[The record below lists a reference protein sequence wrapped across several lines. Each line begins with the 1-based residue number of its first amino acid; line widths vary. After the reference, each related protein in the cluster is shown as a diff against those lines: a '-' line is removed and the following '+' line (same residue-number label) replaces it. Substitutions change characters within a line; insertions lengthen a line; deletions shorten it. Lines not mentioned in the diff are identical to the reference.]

1 LRDCCFVAVLGWCSW
16 DEALSLSSGI
26 ATLFAIYKGRAI
38 GLIDK
43 HKEEKELSAEES
55 APSDLEEVSDH
66 EVAEAK
72 EAPPLTTRFMGQDLR
87 ILKVE
92 DDKTRAW
99 SKSGPVNPQRW
110 RSALSCC
117 VE

>member
-1 LRDCCFVAVLGWCSW
+1 M
-16 DEALSLSSGI
+16 SLSSGI

-38 GLIDK
+38 GLFEK
-43 HKEEKELSAEES
+43 KEEKEVSEGES
-55 APSDLEEVSDH
+55 APSDLEEVSDQ

-99 SKSGPVNPQRW
+99 SKSGPVSPQR
-110 RSALSCC
+110 
-117 VE
+117 